1 MLVAQEIVP
10 CTRVGLHRGECAGQC
25 GGGLGTDRLEQALVG
40 DLGQVGCLELDC
52 VEAVLPPGERLAHGD
67 SLSPGHGVAEEVLE
81 VALPCDERHDRH
93 RAGAGAGLDELGD
106 LGALG
111 ADELGVGQV
120 RGQPQ
125 HEFVEEQHDGPV
137 TEGLGMRRDELE
149 AVLDANP
156 LTGTLVGTEVRRH
169 QCRG

>member
-1 MLVAQEIVP
+1 M
-10 CTRVGLHRGECAGQC
+10 
-25 GGGLGTDRLEQALVG
+25 G
-40 DLGQVGCLELDC
+40 DFRQVGGLELDG
-52 VEAVLPPGERLAHGD
+52 VEAVLPPGECLAHRD
-67 SLSPGHGVAEEVLE
+67 TFRPGHGVAEEVHE